1 MMVKKIY
8 VGGEY
13 FVKDNDIIGIF
24 DMDSATVSKKTRDF
38 LETAEKNGEII
49 YSNLYEFPRSF
60 VLTKDKTYITPIAAS
75 TLNRKYKMN
84 LF

>member
-1 MMVKKIY
+1 MKRVY
-8 VGGEY
+8 LGGET
-13 FVKDNDIIGIF
+13 FVKDTDIIGIF

-38 LETAEKNGEII
+38 LENAEFEKRVI

-60 VLTKDKTYITPIAAS
+60 VVTNKNVYITPIAAV
-75 TLNRKYKMN
+75 TLNRRIAKN

>member
-1 MMVKKIY
+1 MMMKKVY
-8 VGGEY
+8 LGGE
-13 FVKDNDIIGIF
+13 FLVRDNDVIGIF

-38 LETAEKNGEII
+38 LENAEKMGNVV

-60 VLTKDKTYITPIAAS
+60 VLTKDKTYITPIAAG
-75 TLNRKYKMN
+75 TLNRKYKKN